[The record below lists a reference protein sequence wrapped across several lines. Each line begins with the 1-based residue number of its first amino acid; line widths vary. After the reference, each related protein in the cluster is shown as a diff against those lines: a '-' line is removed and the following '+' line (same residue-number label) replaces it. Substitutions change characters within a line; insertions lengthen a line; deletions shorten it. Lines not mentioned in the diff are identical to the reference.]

1 MRPNKEEKEKE
12 KEREKEKEE
21 GKEEEEKI
29 VKEIMKMGADEVE
42 LMRSYTKNISFF
54 SSKEKTYSIYS
65 EREYALRV
73 ILDKSIGFLYFNRPS
88 SDIIDIA
95 FKMAKSAEPNPQWKS
110 LPLSQKVDF
119 VSDLFDKRMLDIEV
133 EDLFEGL
140 SFSVKNDSRIKSYE
154 SGGFIKT
161 NTRSIV
167 NSHGVDLSEKS
178 SKAGI
183 FISFKVKD
191 VHGTGT
197 GFKSDSG
204 INYNFDAQ
212 HLSEKAYERAVRSLR
227 KVKIDNEESNV
238 IIAPVPFSNIAVNS
252 IVPSFLG
259 DNVQHGVSLMSG
271 KLGEK
276 IASTTVNLIEDP
288 TIPKAPQSRSFDDE
302 GSPARKVHII
312 KKGILDGFL
321 YDSFY
326 GNRAS
331 GSTGNSVRY
340 SKYRGKNLRF
350 PPQVAA
356 TSLYLYGESSPFSEL
371 LEEMKRGI
379 IVEGVANAHA
389 VNPMTG
395 FLSLPTTSGFLVEN
409 GDIKGATK
417 PFIITGNSFDMI
429 KDISA
434 ISTERKRTQTS
445 LWPTVVD
452 TGHVYTKSMRCIQ
465 F

>member
-1 MRPNKEEKEKE
+1 MRLEER
-12 KEREKEKEE
+12 REEE
-21 GKEEEEKI
+21 GKKI

-42 LMRSYTKNISFF
+42 LIESHTKNISFF

-73 ILDKSIGFLYFNRPS
+73 ILDKSMGFLYFNKPS
-88 SDIIDIA
+88 LNVTNLA
-95 FKMAKSAEPNPQWKS
+95 FKMAKSAEPNPRWKS
-110 LPLSQKVDF
+110 LPLPQKVDF
-119 VSDLFDKRMLDIEV
+119 VSGLFHKAMLDIEI

-140 SFSVKNDSRIKSYE
+140 SFSVKHDSRTKSYE
-154 SGGFIKT
+154 SGGFIKI

-167 NSHGVDLSEKS
+167 NSHGIDLSEKS

-183 FISFKVKD
+183 FISFRVKSAQ
-191 VHGTGT
+191 GTGV

-212 HLSEKAYERAVRSLR
+212 KLSEKAYKEAVKSL
-227 KVKIDNEESNV
+227 KKTKIEDEESNV
-238 IIAPVPFSNIAVNS
+238 IIAPVPYSNITVNS

-259 DNVQHGVSLMSG
+259 DNVQHGVSLMG
-271 KLGEK
+271 KELEKK
-276 IASTTVNLIEDP
+276 IAPADLNLIEDP
-288 TIPKAPQSRSFDDE
+288 TIPRAPQSRSFDDE

-312 KKGILDGFL
+312 KNGILNGFL
-321 YDSFY
+321 YDNFY
-326 GNRAS
+326 GNLTS

-350 PPQVAA
+350 LPQVAA
-356 TSLYLYGESSPFSEL
+356 TSLYLHGKSFPFLEL
-371 LEEMKRGI
+371 LEEMKRGVV
-379 IVEGVANAHA
+379 VEGVANVHA

-395 FLSLPTTSGFLVEN
+395 FFSLPVTSGFLVEN
-409 GDIKGATK
+409 GEITGGIK

-429 KDISA
+429 KGISA

-452 TGHVYTKSMRCIQ
+452 TGHVYTKSLKCVQ

>member
-1 MRPNKEEKEKE
+1 MRLKEEKEEKGKEE
-12 KEREKEKEE
+12 KER
-21 GKEEEEKI
+21 EKI

-42 LMRSYTKNISFF
+42 LMKSYTKNISFF
-54 SSKEKTYSIYS
+54 SSKEETYSIYS
-65 EREYALRV
+65 EHEYALRV
-73 ILDKSIGFLYFNRPS
+73 ILDKSVGFLYFNRPS
-88 SDIIDIA
+88 SDVINLA

-110 LPLSQKVDF
+110 LPLSQEVDF
-119 VSDLFDKRMLDIEV
+119 VSDLFDKTMLDIGI

-140 SFSVKNDSRIKSYE
+140 RFSVKNDSKKKSYE
-154 SGGFIKT
+154 SGGFIKI

-167 NSHGVDLSEKS
+167 NSHGMDLSEKS

-204 INYNFDAQ
+204 ISYNFDAQ
-212 HLSEKAYERAVRSLR
+212 SLSEKAYENAVKSL
-227 KVKIDNEESNV
+227 KKIKIDDEESNV
-238 IIAPVPFSNIAVNS
+238 IIAPVPFSNITANS

-259 DNVQHGVSLMSG
+259 DNVQHGVSLMGG

-276 IASTTVNLIEDP
+276 IASADISLVEDP
-288 TIPKAPQSRSFDDE
+288 TVPKVPQSRSFDDE

-312 KKGILDGFL
+312 KEGTLNGFL

-326 GNRAS
+326 GNCAS

-356 TSLYLYGESSPFSEL
+356 ISLYLHGKSFPFSEL

-379 IVEGVANAHA
+379 IVGGVANAHA

-395 FLSLPTTSGFLVEN
+395 FLSLPVTSGFLVEN
-409 GDIKGATK
+409 GVITGATK

-429 KDISA
+429 KEISA

-452 TGHVYTKSMRCIQ
+452 TGHVYTKSLKCIQ